1 MFRASR
7 SLRVLTAIAVV
18 SIALVSTG
26 CRQKM
31 ADQPYYDPYEATEF
45 FPDGLSARQPV
56 AGTVAQGHLNED
68 EHLHTG
74 KLDGQLVTTYPFEI
88 TGEVLERGRERYDIY
103 CSPCHGRA
111 GLGNGIVVRRGYRTP
126 PSFLNPNLVAMPV
139 GHYVDVMTN
148 GFGAM
153 PPYAAQVKPRDRWA
167 IAAYIQALQLS
178 QNIDIDQLPA
188 DRQTELRSKFQ

>member
-7 SLRVLTAIAVV
+7 SIRLVLAITLV
-18 SIALVSTG
+18 SLALVSTG

-31 ADQPYYDPYEATEF
+31 AEQPYYDPYEPTEF

-56 AGTVAQGHLNED
+56 AGTVPQGHLNED

-74 KLDGQLVTTYPFEI
+74 KLDGELVTTYPFEI

-103 CSPCHGRA
+103 CSPCHGQA

-126 PSFLNPNLVAMPV
+126 PSFLDPNLVAMPV